1 MAPIATETQSETVLP
16 SVQDLK
22 ISNNAKTNKDS
33 AQPAKKKLQW
43 FSETGQP
50 KSAYP
55 YAHLLPSFDRDVTYP
70 TLEPF
75 EHVDPGHVAKTHADP
90 RAFLAEAEIDN
101 LTPDFGSEVSGVQL
115 HKLDAAGRQQLA
127 LYVAQRGVVAFRDQD
142 FVDQE
147 PSWQIDD
154 WGSFFGRNHV
164 HPTSGQPKGY
174 PELHLVYRA
183 WGEEPGDGLDK
194 RSGSSSAPPGRVSSV
209 GWHSDVSYELQPPG
223 LTALWL
229 YDSPTSGG
237 DTAYADARAAYRRLS
252 PSFAAYLET
261 LHVVHSGHEQAAYSR
276 ERGEDPSLTAYAHV
290 RRKPV
295 SNVHPLVRRHP
306 VTGDKALYVNRV
318 FSRKIVELK
327 DEESA
332 ALLELLYQ
340 IVERGLDFQ
349 VRLRWRPRTVVLWDN
364 RITSHSALADFDGVP
379 GSRRHGARVTPQAE
393 RPFL

>member
-1 MAPIATETQSETVLP
+1 MAPIATETQPETALP

-22 ISNNAKTNKDS
+22 ISNNANGNKDTV
-33 AQPAKKKLQW
+33 QPAKKKLQW
-43 FSETGQP
+43 FSETGLP

-55 YAHLLPSFDRDVTYP
+55 YEHLLPSFDRDVTYG

-75 EHVDPGHVAKTHADP
+75 EHVDPGHAAKEHSDP
-90 RAFLAEAEIDN
+90 RAFLAEADIDL

-142 FVDQE
+142 FIDQD
-147 PSWQIDD
+147 PSWQVND
-154 WGSFFGRNHV
+154 WGSFFGRNHI

-183 WGEEPGDGLDK
+183 WGEDPGDGLDK

-237 DTAYADARAAYRRLS
+237 DTAYVDARAAYNRLS
-252 PSFAAYLET
+252 PSFQAYLET
-261 LHVVHSGHEQAAYSR
+261 LHVVHSGHEQANFSR
-276 ERGEDPSLTAYAHV
+276 ERGADPKLTAYAHV
-290 RRKPV
+290 RREPV
-295 SNVHPLVRRHP
+295 KNIHPLVRRHP
-306 VTGDKALYVNRV
+306 VTGEKALYVNRV

-340 IVERGLDFQ
+340 IIERGLDFQ
-349 VRLRWRPRTVVLWDN
+349 VRVRWRPRTVVLWDN
-364 RITSHSALADFDGVP
+364 RITAHSALADFDGVP